1 MFGTIYIPQKK
12 EELKF
17 GLDNSEKQKFGSISS
32 FYIQPFAKD
41 MKSSVRKVIV
51 ISLVVGF
58 LFYAFKSL
66 YMALAI

>member
-51 ISLVVGF
+51 ISLVVG
-58 LFYAFKSL
+58 
-66 YMALAI
+66 